1 MKLTNVLMALTASAM
16 LMTGCTS
23 QKDPAENAVT
33 QAEAAM
39 TDLRVD
45 AAKFAP
51 EELKTTETTLAKMKD
66 DLAKQD
72 YKHVVA
78 GVPQFNK
85 EIATLKEVLVGRQT
99 QIIAATREWE
109 TLNAEVPKAVE
120 EIQVRVDSL
129 ASSPKLP
136 KEVDE
141 GEPRDHEER
150 LGRGHCGVQRGQC
163 NRSCGQGALGAGQG
177 RRDQRTARDEPHV
190 IVNSPGAPNAPGFSG
205 CRLHRSV
212 MQRRDWATARSPI
225 RRRNRGVVA
234 GRGPARSRTS

>member
-136 KEVDE
+136 KEVDK
-141 GEPRDHEER
+141 HEFETAKAS
-150 LGRGHCGVQRGQC
+150 LETMKTDWAAATAAF
-163 NRSCGQGALGAGQG
+163 SQG
-177 RRDQRTARDEPHV
+177 
-190 IVNSPGAPNAPGFSG
+190 NATEAADKA
-205 CRLHRSV
+205 RSV
-212 MQRRDWATARSPI
+212 QGKVEETKEQLAMNPT
-225 RRRNRGVVA
+225 
-234 GRGPARSRTS
+234 

>member
-1 MKLTNVLMALTASAM
+1 MKVTNVLLALTASAM
-16 LMTGCTS
+16 LMTGCMS

-66 DLAKQD
+66 KLAKED
-72 YKHVVA
+72 YKDVIA
-78 GVPQFNK
+78 EVPQFNK
-85 EIATLKEVLVGRQT
+85 EVATLRETLVGRQT

-129 ASSPKLP
+129 ASSPRLP
-136 KEVDE
+136 KEVDKHEFEAAKASLETMKTDWAAATAAFSE
-141 GEPRDHEER
+141 GNATEAADKAR
-150 LGRGHCGVQRGQC
+150 GVQNKVDEVKGQ
-163 NRSCGQGALGAGQG
+163 LGM
-177 RRDQRTARDEPHV
+177 
-190 IVNSPGAPNAPGFSG
+190 N
-205 CRLHRSV
+205 
-212 MQRRDWATARSPI
+212 
-225 RRRNRGVVA
+225 
-234 GRGPARSRTS
+234 PAA

>member
-23 QKDPAENAVT
+23 QKDPAENAVM

-39 TDLRVD
+39 TELRVD

-51 EELKTTETTLAKMKD
+51 DELKTTETTLAKMKD
-66 DLAKQD
+66 DLAKED
-72 YKHVVA
+72 YKDVVA

-85 EIATLKEVLVGRQT
+85 EVATLRETLVGRQT

-129 ASSPKLP
+129 ASSPRLP
-136 KEVDE
+136 KEVDKQEFETAKASLETMKTDWAAATAAFSE
-141 GEPRDHEER
+141 GNATEAADKAR
-150 LGRGHCGVQRGQC
+150 GVQAKVSEVKDQ
-163 NRSCGQGALGAGQG
+163 LGM
-177 RRDQRTARDEPHV
+177 
-190 IVNSPGAPNAPGFSG
+190 N
-205 CRLHRSV
+205 
-212 MQRRDWATARSPI
+212 
-225 RRRNRGVVA
+225 
-234 GRGPARSRTS
+234 PA

>member
-136 KEVDE
+136 KEVDKHEFETAKASLETMKNDWAAATAAFSE
-141 GEPRDHEER
+141 G
-150 LGRGHCGVQRGQC
+150 
-163 NRSCGQGALGAGQG
+163 
-177 RRDQRTARDEPHV
+177 
-190 IVNSPGAPNAPGFSG
+190 NATEAADKA
-205 CRLHRSV
+205 RSV
-212 MQRRDWATARSPI
+212 QGKVEETKEQLAMNPT
-225 RRRNRGVVA
+225 
-234 GRGPARSRTS
+234 

>member
-1 MKLTNVLMALTASAM
+1 MKLTNVLMTLTASAL

-136 KEVDE
+136 KEVDK
-141 GEPRDHEER
+141 HEFETAKAS
-150 LGRGHCGVQRGQC
+150 LETMK
-163 NRSCGQGALGAGQG
+163 NDWAAATAAFSQG
-177 RRDQRTARDEPHV
+177 
-190 IVNSPGAPNAPGFSG
+190 NATEAADKA
-205 CRLHRSV
+205 RSV
-212 MQRRDWATARSPI
+212 QGKVEETKQQLAMNPT
-225 RRRNRGVVA
+225 
-234 GRGPARSRTS
+234 

>member
-1 MKLTNVLMALTASAM
+1 MKVTNVLMALTASAM
-16 LMTGCTS
+16 LMTGCMS
-23 QKDPAENAVT
+23 QKDPAQNAVT

-66 DLAKQD
+66 KLAKED
-72 YKHVVA
+72 YKDVIA
-78 GVPQFNK
+78 EVPQFNK
-85 EIATLKEVLVGRQT
+85 EVATLREVLVGRQT

-136 KEVDE
+136 KEVDKHEFEAAKASLETMKTDWAAATAAFSE
-141 GEPRDHEER
+141 G
-150 LGRGHCGVQRGQC
+150 
-163 NRSCGQGALGAGQG
+163 
-177 RRDQRTARDEPHV
+177 
-190 IVNSPGAPNAPGFSG
+190 NATEAADKA
-205 CRLHRSV
+205 RSV
-212 MQRRDWATARSPI
+212 QGKVDEVKDQLAMNPT
-225 RRRNRGVVA
+225 
-234 GRGPARSRTS
+234 

>member
-1 MKLTNVLMALTASAM
+1 MKLTKLLMALAASAT
-16 LMTGCTS
+16 LMMGCSS
-23 QKDPAENAVT
+23 QKDPAENAVS

-66 DLAKQD
+66 NLAKED
-72 YKHVVA
+72 YKDVIA
-78 GVPQFNK
+78 EVPQLNK
-85 EIATLKEVLVGRQT
+85 EVASLREVLVGRQT

-136 KEVDE
+136 KEVDKHEFEAAKASLETMKTDWAAATAAFSE
-141 GEPRDHEER
+141 GNATEAADKAR
-150 LGRGHCGVQRGQC
+150 GVQNKVDEVKGQ
-163 NRSCGQGALGAGQG
+163 LGM
-177 RRDQRTARDEPHV
+177 
-190 IVNSPGAPNAPGFSG
+190 N
-205 CRLHRSV
+205 
-212 MQRRDWATARSPI
+212 
-225 RRRNRGVVA
+225 
-234 GRGPARSRTS
+234 PA

>member
-1 MKLTNVLMALTASAM
+1 MKLTNVLMTLTASAM
-16 LMTGCTS
+16 LMTGCMS

-136 KEVDE
+136 KEVDKHEFETAKASLETMKNDWAAATAAFSE
-141 GEPRDHEER
+141 G
-150 LGRGHCGVQRGQC
+150 
-163 NRSCGQGALGAGQG
+163 
-177 RRDQRTARDEPHV
+177 
-190 IVNSPGAPNAPGFSG
+190 NATEAADKA
-205 CRLHRSV
+205 RSV
-212 MQRRDWATARSPI
+212 QGKVEETKEQLAMNPT
-225 RRRNRGVVA
+225 
-234 GRGPARSRTS
+234 

>member
-1 MKLTNVLMALTASAM
+1 
-16 LMTGCTS
+16 
-23 QKDPAENAVT
+23 
-33 QAEAAM
+33 M

-51 EELKTTETTLAKMKD
+51 DELKTTETTLAKMKD

-129 ASSPKLP
+129 A
-136 KEVDE
+136 
-141 GEPRDHEER
+141 
-150 LGRGHCGVQRGQC
+150 
-163 NRSCGQGALGAGQG
+163 
-177 RRDQRTARDEPHV
+177 
-190 IVNSPGAPNAPGFSG
+190 
-205 CRLHRSV
+205 
-212 MQRRDWATARSPI
+212 
-225 RRRNRGVVA
+225 
-234 GRGPARSRTS
+234 

>member
-1 MKLTNVLMALTASAM
+1 MKVTNVLMALTASAV
-16 LMTGCTS
+16 LMTGCMS

-66 DLAKQD
+66 KLAKED
-72 YKHVVA
+72 YKDVIA
-78 GVPQFNK
+78 EVPQFNK
-85 EIATLKEVLVGRQT
+85 EVATLRETLVGRQT

-136 KEVDE
+136 KEVDK
-141 GEPRDHEER
+141 HEFEAAKASLETMKSDWAAATAAFSSGNATEAADKAR
-150 LGRGHCGVQRGQC
+150 GVQNKVDEVKGQ
-163 NRSCGQGALGAGQG
+163 LGM
-177 RRDQRTARDEPHV
+177 
-190 IVNSPGAPNAPGFSG
+190 N
-205 CRLHRSV
+205 
-212 MQRRDWATARSPI
+212 
-225 RRRNRGVVA
+225 
-234 GRGPARSRTS
+234 PA

>member
-1 MKLTNVLMALTASAM
+1 MKVTNVLMALTASAM
-16 LMTGCTS
+16 LMTGCMS

-66 DLAKQD
+66 NLAKED
-72 YKHVVA
+72 YKDVIA
-78 GVPQFNK
+78 EVPQFNK
-85 EIATLKEVLVGRQT
+85 EVATLREVLVGRQT

-136 KEVDE
+136 KEVDK
-141 GEPRDHEER
+141 HEFEAAKASLETMKSDWAAATAAFSSGNATEAADKAR
-150 LGRGHCGVQRGQC
+150 GVQNKVDEVKGQ
-163 NRSCGQGALGAGQG
+163 LGM
-177 RRDQRTARDEPHV
+177 
-190 IVNSPGAPNAPGFSG
+190 N
-205 CRLHRSV
+205 
-212 MQRRDWATARSPI
+212 
-225 RRRNRGVVA
+225 
-234 GRGPARSRTS
+234 PA

>member
-1 MKLTNVLMALTASAM
+1 MKLTNVLMALTASAL

-136 KEVDE
+136 KEVDKHEFETAKASLETMKNDWAAATAAFSE
-141 GEPRDHEER
+141 G
-150 LGRGHCGVQRGQC
+150 
-163 NRSCGQGALGAGQG
+163 
-177 RRDQRTARDEPHV
+177 
-190 IVNSPGAPNAPGFSG
+190 NATEAADKA
-205 CRLHRSV
+205 RSV
-212 MQRRDWATARSPI
+212 QGKVEETKEQLAMNPT
-225 RRRNRGVVA
+225 
-234 GRGPARSRTS
+234 

>member
-16 LMTGCTS
+16 LMTGCMS

-136 KEVDE
+136 KEVDK
-141 GEPRDHEER
+141 HEFETAKAS
-150 LGRGHCGVQRGQC
+150 LETMK
-163 NRSCGQGALGAGQG
+163 NDWAAATAAFSQG
-177 RRDQRTARDEPHV
+177 
-190 IVNSPGAPNAPGFSG
+190 NATEAADKA
-205 CRLHRSV
+205 RSV
-212 MQRRDWATARSPI
+212 QGKVEETKQQLAMNPT
-225 RRRNRGVVA
+225 
-234 GRGPARSRTS
+234 

>member
-1 MKLTNVLMALTASAM
+1 MKVTNVLMALTASAM
-16 LMTGCTS
+16 LMTGCMS

-136 KEVDE
+136 KEVDKHEFETAKASLETMKNDWAAATAAFSE
-141 GEPRDHEER
+141 G
-150 LGRGHCGVQRGQC
+150 
-163 NRSCGQGALGAGQG
+163 
-177 RRDQRTARDEPHV
+177 
-190 IVNSPGAPNAPGFSG
+190 NATEAADKA
-205 CRLHRSV
+205 RSV
-212 MQRRDWATARSPI
+212 QGKVEETKEQLAMNPT
-225 RRRNRGVVA
+225 
-234 GRGPARSRTS
+234 